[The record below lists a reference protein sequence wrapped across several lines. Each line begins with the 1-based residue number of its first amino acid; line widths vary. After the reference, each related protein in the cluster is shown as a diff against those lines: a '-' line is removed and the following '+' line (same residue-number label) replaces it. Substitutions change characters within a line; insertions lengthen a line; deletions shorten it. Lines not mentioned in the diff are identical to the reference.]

1 MFQINAVLLKFV
13 LSFHKN
19 MKQHNWY
26 WLIIHI
32 DNNQKKIL
40 EQQIS
45 TFEWFLKTI
54 HLNKW
59 PYSQINKSVDR
70 WREWCAG
77 TRVFVLSVDWL
88 VAVLHQSLASERL
101 WVCAGYLSAFI
112 IALQSKLICCAANRL
127 AKVSV
132 LTDSCSKQCH
142 LTNAV
147 CVCCEWIRLS
157 VNVLAIYRSDLQI
170 SLSLSTSP
178 ASFHTDQILMQS
190 RQNAAL
196 TLAATTL

>member
-1 MFQINAVLLKFV
+1 M
-13 LSFHKN
+13 
-19 MKQHNWY
+19 
-26 WLIIHI
+26 IIHI
-32 DNNQKKIL
+32 DNNQKNVL

-59 PYSQINKSVDR
+59 PYSEINKSVDR

>member
-1 MFQINAVLLKFV
+1 MF
-13 LSFHKN
+13 
-19 MKQHNWY
+19 
-26 WLIIHI
+26 
-32 DNNQKKIL
+32 L

-45 TFEWFLKTI
+45 TLEWFLKTI